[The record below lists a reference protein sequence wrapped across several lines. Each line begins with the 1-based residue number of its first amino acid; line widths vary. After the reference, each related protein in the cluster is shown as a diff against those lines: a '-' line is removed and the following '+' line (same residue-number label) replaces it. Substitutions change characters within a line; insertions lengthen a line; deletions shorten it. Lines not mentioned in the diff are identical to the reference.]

1 MGAAELEMI
10 AKLEAAF
17 PEFREGI
24 GIGDDAALL
33 RNDGTLAIG
42 NDMLIEDIDFTSSI
56 PIELVAEKALAS
68 NLSDL
73 AAMGASPFA
82 YLLALGCPESFLP
95 QFDRFVKALATVSRR
110 YGIAL
115 IGGDISRSAQL
126 ILSIT
131 AIGRVP
137 RRALLRSGAIAG
149 QRLFVSRPL
158 GASAA
163 GLRLLTSGWTI
174 TRDHNVVPPQGTD
187 FGYPEREFASAA
199 IMRHVA
205 PEPEVALGTNL
216 AEIDEVTSCIDVSDG
231 LSSDL
236 RRLCEASGTG
246 AILDWDR
253 LPAFA
258 DLPAHARMVGAGVGD
273 LVLHGGEEYAL
284 LFTSSLTESQM
295 SSRLGRVVYA
305 IGRITEGKGILLERD
320 GKREALPAGG
330 YEHFG

>member
-1 MGAAELEMI
+1 MGAAEREMI
-10 AKLEAAF
+10 AKLAAAF
-17 PEFREGI
+17 PEFREGM

-42 NDMLIEDIDFTSSI
+42 NDMLIEDVDFTASI

-73 AAMGASPFA
+73 AAMGASPLAF
-82 YLLALGCPESFLP
+82 LLALGCPESFLP
-95 QFDRFVKALATVSRR
+95 QFDRFVKALAAVSRR
-110 YGIAL
+110 YGIML
-115 IGGDISRSAQL
+115 IGGDISRAPQL

-137 RRALLRSGAIAG
+137 ARVLLRSGASPG
-149 QRLFVSRPL
+149 QRIFISRPL

-174 TRDHNVVPPQGTD
+174 AHDHKLVPPAGTD
-187 FGYPEREFASAA
+187 FGYAEREFASAA

-205 PEPEVALGTNL
+205 PEPEVTLGPKL
-216 AEIDEVTSCIDVSDG
+216 AAMSEVTACIDISDG

-236 RRLCEASGTG
+236 KRLCEASGTG
-246 AILDWDR
+246 AIVDWDR

-258 DLPAHARMVGAGVGD
+258 DLPAHARMVGAGVAD

-305 IGRITEGKGILLERD
+305 IGRIAEGQEILLERD
-320 GKREALPAGG
+320 GKREVLPAGG
-330 YEHFG
+330 YEHFA